1 MLGTMVRLALA
12 SPTTY
17 ATKLGQ
23 NKGLG
28 PGLIGGMGSP
38 QGSRRT
44 GPDVAFLD
52 NRMPR
57 TSAEGCSFCSIPR
70 RALGLAQPSGQG
82 DRVFAHPW
90 TCSGHRRARVGVE
103 GRRGLLGRSPVT
115 TTSSTGFVAA
125 PRSVLRQPDNRDTPG
140 HDGLAANPVLAPEHQ
155 RKHCDWLRPRLA
167 MRLHP
172 SRAFGSGHTACS
184 QTAGRQRPEPPR
196 NRDRWAGLAPTPP

>member
-12 SPTTY
+12 SRPTY

-125 PRSVLRQPDNRDTPG
+125 PRSVLRNRTTVGTRP
-140 HDGLAANPVLAPEHQ
+140 AMTVWQ
-155 RKHCDWLRPRLA
+155 RILCLRQSTRGALRLA
-167 MRLHP
+167 QAAFSNAAASEPRFRLRSYSLQP
-172 SRAFGSGHTACS
+172 NSR
-184 QTAGRQRPEPPR
+184 PPAAR
-196 NRDRWAGLAPTPP
+196 TTKKP